1 MRILISGI
9 NYSPELTGIGK
20 YTGELAQWLAARG
33 HVVRVVAAPPYYPEW
48 RVSTPYSSW
57 KYSTEIINGVQVW
70 RCPLWVPSKPSGIK
84 RLLHLISF
92 ALSSTPVM
100 LRQAFWRPDVVL
112 TIEPPLFCA
121 PVAWLTTKLS
131 GAKSCLHIQDFELDA
146 AFDLGL
152 LKGEFSKRVALAIE
166 RHLLNSFDTVS
177 TISEKM
183 LEKLLLK
190 GIKSTKA
197 TLFPN
202 WVDLD
207 SFAINGKSS
216 SAIDFRSKLGIS
228 ADAIVAMYSGNMGNK
243 QGLEILAEV
252 AKLCEKDTPKSIDAS
267 ASNNPK
273 VIFVFCGAGACKEAL
288 VQSCAG
294 LNRVYFMD
302 LQPLEYLPS
311 LLQMADIHLLPQRS
325 EVEDL
330 VMPSKLTGMLAS
342 GRPVITNASPDS
354 ALANIVSQCGFAVE
368 PTNPGAF
375 AVTIQKLALDAN
387 LRKSLG
393 AAGRQY
399 AQHHLDKE
407 KILSS
412 FEATLKES

>member
-20 YTGELAQWLAARG
+20 YTGELAEWLAARG
-33 HVVRVVAAPPYYPEW
+33 HEVRVVTASPYYPDW
-48 RVSTPYSSW
+48 KVQKPYSSYE
-57 KYSTEIINGVQVW
+57 YSKETIDRVQVY

-92 ALSSTPVM
+92 ALTSAPVM
-100 LRQAFWRPDVVL
+100 IFQVFWKPDVVL

-121 PVAWLTTKLS
+121 PVALLTAKLA
-131 GAKSCLHIQDFELDA
+131 GAKSALHIQDFELDA

-152 LKGEFSKRVALAIE
+152 LKGNFSKKVALFFE
-166 RHLLNSFDTVS
+166 RHLLNSFDLVS
-177 TISEKM
+177 TISQKM
-183 LEKLLLK
+183 IEKLKVK
-190 GIKSTKA
+190 GIKTDKSL
-197 TLFPN
+197 LFQN

-207 SFAINGKSS
+207 SFAISNNSK
-216 SAIDFRSKLGIS
+216 AVDFRSKLGIS
-228 ADAIVAMYSGNMGNK
+228 PDAVVAMYSGNMGNK

-252 AKLCEKDTPKSIDAS
+252 ARLCEKD
-267 ASNNPK
+267 NPK
-273 VIFVFCGAGACKEAL
+273 VIFVFCGAGASKAAL

-294 LNRVYFMD
+294 LNNVYFMD

-342 GRPVITNASPDS
+342 SRPVITNASPHS
-354 ALANIVSQCGFAVE
+354 ALASVVSQCGLVVESSHAKPFAL
-368 PTNPGAF
+368 
-375 AVTIQKLALDAN
+375 AVQKLASDIN
-387 LRKSLG
+387 LRTTLG
-393 AAGRQY
+393 ASGRQY
-399 AQHHLDKE
+399 AQIHFDKE
-407 KILSS
+407 RILSS
-412 FEATLKES
+412 FEAALKQA